1 MCCYKLGNKS
11 IARGVFFEWG
21 NMPRHSI
28 RGTIITPPDKKRY
41 LQYMD
46 SIKDT
51 EYLFINAWN
60 EWAEGAFLEPDKEY
74 GTAYLEQISKFAE
87 RKSVYNGRT
96 E

>member
-1 MCCYKLGNKS
+1 MC
-11 IARGVFFEWG
+11 FEWD
-21 NMPRHSI
+21 NTPRHSI

-60 EWAEGAFLEPDKEY
+60 EWAEGMMLEPTVENKY
-74 GTAYLEQISKFAE
+74 KYLEWISCWIANDKL
-87 RKSVYNGRT
+87 RGKR
-96 E
+96 